1 MSYTG
6 PTGLERPRVEGPCRP
21 GFVKREEPEGLE
33 RPQAEAP
40 CQPRSVKRE
49 EGGTSWAEYQEN

>member
-6 PTGLERPRVEGPCRP
+6 PTGLEWPRVEGPCRP
-21 GFVKREEPEGLE
+21 GSVKREEPEGLE